1 MTSASHP
8 EELPRIPEL
17 ASEYELVRE
26 LGRGGT
32 AVVYLAR
39 DRELGRDVA
48 IKLIRPSFVHD
59 EDAVSRLIR
68 EARTVGKLQHPNIVM
83 LLGTRRLSDGGL
95 ALILQYVPGRS
106 LKDRIRAE
114 GPLPFETCE
123 QFLFDVAQALAHAHR
138 SRIVHRDLKPENVY
152 LDEGLGIARLADFGI
167 ARAWDSDSGLTLPG
181 TAIGT
186 PSYMSPEQV
195 DGRELDGRSDLYS
208 LGLLGY
214 EMLTGRQPW
223 EGESLYA
230 VIFKQKNEEL
240 PPISSLRPDTPANL
254 LRAIERAV
262 QKDPADRWKDAEA
275 FLEALTTDSVVQL
288 SNEEASPRPAPS
300 RSGLAPEPDP
310 TAVAAPAPAGW
321 TPALPGAEP
330 GEDAPFAAGVRPGER
345 PGQGPAAGTGE
356 RAGRSTG
363 WRPGKLGIAAVAVLV
378 VGLLVTAGLG
388 LAGPDGGIR
397 GLFGPLEPPEP
408 WNEGTRAT
416 GDPRDPASGFEP
428 APASLPALDSPA
440 SPDDDSDPDVAGLGW
455 GEDADGQPRA
465 FAVVAGDG
473 QRGPAGAELS
483 VPLVLRMVDED
494 GSPVGGMPVAFEVT
508 AGGGATDPVNDVTR
522 PDGSILTR
530 WTLGSGGPQ
539 RLRATAMGMEGVEYA
554 FEATV
559 SAAVAAS
566 LELLGS
572 ASPEGV
578 AGAPLPGPVSV
589 RVLDPAGS
597 PLAGIPVRFQP
608 TAGAGS
614 TDPATAVT
622 DAAGVAAS
630 RWTLGTTSDRQE
642 LVVQVVG
649 APQVTTRIEARVGPP
664 RLPIRSALA
673 LGGSHAC
680 LLRSNGTV
688 ACWGGNESGQLG
700 DGSRTRRLAPEG
712 SLAGGPFAVVT
723 SGVSHACGLTVEGE
737 TWCWGSNDQGQ
748 SGGAAGGIRT
758 TPASVEGAPP
768 FTALASGLGHTC
780 GLTRSGETWCWGGN
794 GAGQLGDGSR
804 TPRSEPV
811 RVSGEVAMV
820 ALTAGWQHTCGLDGA
835 GRAFCWGNGTSGQ
848 LGQGAA
854 SGAATPQ
861 AVQGGQ
867 RFRKLAAGNAHTCGL
882 TTGGRVLCWG
892 SNEFGQLGTG
902 SEGGGASTTP
912 LTVAGDRTFGDL
924 AVGGVHACAVDG
936 DGAAFCWGRNLHGQV
951 GDGTTEDR
959 PAPTRVE
966 GSARF
971 AEVAS
976 LGSHTCGRTAGG
988 EVLCWGYNLEGQ
1000 LGDGSRQN
1008 RLAPVPVVGTRP

>member
-1 MTSASHP
+1 MTSASRP

-17 ASEYELVRE
+17 ADEYELVRE

-48 IKLIRPSFVHD
+48 IKLIRHSFVHD
-59 EDAVSRLIR
+59 EDAVARLIR

-95 ALILQYVPGRS
+95 ALILQYVPGRT

-114 GPLPFETCE
+114 GPLPFEACE
-123 QFLFDVAQALAHAHR
+123 QFLLDVAQALAHAHR

-240 PPISSLRPDTPANL
+240 PPISNLRPDTPANL
-254 LRAIERAV
+254 LRAIEGAV
-262 QKDPADRWKDAEA
+262 RKDPAERWKDAEA
-275 FLEALTTDSVVQL
+275 FLEALTSDSTLHL
-288 SNEEASPRPAPS
+288 SSEETAPLPASSPSAPHPAPPPHPAPVPWSASP
-300 RSGLAPEPDP
+300 G
-310 TAVAAPAPAGW
+310 TAAGW
-321 TPALPGAEP
+321 TPALSEAEP
-330 GEDAPFAAGVRPGER
+330 SGDGRLAPAGGSPGRPPGR
-345 PGQGPAAGTGE
+345 PQARPA
-356 RAGRSTG
+356 
-363 WRPGKLGIAAVAVLV
+363 WRPGKLGIAVVAVLV

-397 GLFGPLEPPEP
+397 GLFGPLEPP
-408 WNEGTRAT
+408 
-416 GDPRDPASGFEP
+416 SGFEP
-428 APASLPALDSPA
+428 TPSTFPGIDAPSSPEEESDEDESNLDL
-440 SPDDDSDPDVAGLGW
+440 AGLTW
-455 GEDADGQPRA
+455 GTDADGQPRS
-465 FAVVAGDG
+465 FAMVAGDR
-473 QRGPAGAELS
+473 QRGPAGTELS
-483 VPLVLRMVDED
+483 VPMVLRLVDED
-494 GSPVGGMPVAFEVT
+494 GNPVGGIPVAFEVT
-508 AGGGATDPVNDVTR
+508 EGGGVADPVNDTTR

-530 WTLGSGGPQ
+530 WTLGSGGLQ
-539 RLRATAMGMEGVEYA
+539 RLRARATEMEGVEYV
-554 FEATV
+554 FEAIM
-559 SAAVAAS
+559 SGRAAAS
-566 LELLGS
+566 IELLGS
-572 ASPEGV
+572 AAPEGE

-589 RVLDPAGS
+589 RVLDATGS
-597 PLAGIPVRFQP
+597 PVEGLPVRFQP
-608 TAGAGS
+608 AVGAGS

-630 RWTLGTTSDRQE
+630 RWTLGPTQERQE

-649 APQVTTRIEARVGPP
+649 APQITARVEARMGAP

-680 LLRSNGTV
+680 LLRPNGTV

-700 DGSRTRRLAPEG
+700 DGSRTRRLSPAG
-712 SLAGGPFAVVT
+712 NLAGGPFAVVA
-723 SGVSHACGLTVEGE
+723 SGVSHACGLTADGE
-737 TWCWGSNDQGQ
+737 TRCWGSNDQGQ
-748 SGGAAGGIRT
+748 AGGGAGDARA
-758 TPASVEGAPP
+758 TPTPVVGAPP
-768 FTALASGLGHTC
+768 FTALAAGLGHTC
-780 GLTRSGETWCWGGN
+780 GLTRIGEAWCWGGN
-794 GAGQLGDGSR
+794 GSGQLGDGSR
-804 TPRSEPV
+804 TPRADPV
-811 RVSGEVAMV
+811 RVSREVAYV
-820 ALTAGWQHTCGLDGA
+820 ALAAGWQHTCGLDGA
-835 GRAFCWGNGTSGQ
+835 GRAFCWGNGASGQ

-854 SGAATPQ
+854 TGAATPQ

-882 TTGGRVLCWG
+882 TTGGQILCWG

-902 SEGGGASTTP
+902 PGGGASSTVP
-912 LTVAGDRTFGDL
+912 LRVAGDRTFGDL
-924 AVGGVHACAVDG
+924 AVGGVHACGLDSDG
-936 DGAAFCWGRNLHGQV
+936 TAFCWGRNLHGQV
-951 GDGTTEDR
+951 GDGTTQDR

-966 GSARF
+966 GSTRF
-971 AEVAS
+971 TEVAS

-1008 RLAPVPVVGTRP
+1008 RLLPVPVAGTRP

>member
-1 MTSASHP
+1 MTSTKHP

-17 ASEYELVRE
+17 ADEYELVRE

-48 IKLIRPSFVHD
+48 IKLIRPSFIHD

-114 GPLPFETCE
+114 GPLPFEECE
-123 QFLFDVAQALAHAHR
+123 QILFDVAQALTHAHR

-240 PPISSLRPDTPANL
+240 PPITSLRPGTPANL
-254 LRAIERAV
+254 IHAIEGAV
-262 QKDPADRWKDAEA
+262 RKDPADRWRDAQA
-275 FLEALTTDSVVQL
+275 FLEALTTDSEIPEREG
-288 SNEEASPRPAPS
+288 SASPPPAPWHS
-300 RSGLAPEPDP
+300 EPTPEADA
-310 TAVAAPAPAGW
+310 TTVAPAAAAGW
-321 TPALPGAEP
+321 TPALPGGGPPA
-330 GEDAPFAAGVRPGER
+330 DAPFLPEGPPGA
-345 PGQGPAAGTGE
+345 PGG
-356 RAGRSTG
+356 GRVGRT
-363 WRPGKLGIAAVAVLV
+363 PGRGSGRLGIAAVAVLV

-388 LAGPDGGIR
+388 LAGPEGGIL
-397 GLFGPLEPPEP
+397 GLFGPEEPTDFRT
-408 WNEGTRAT
+408 EGPRAT
-416 GDPRDPASGFEP
+416 EDPRTPESGFEP
-428 APASLPALDSPA
+428 VTPTFSAIDSPS
-440 SPDDDSDPDVAGLGW
+440 SPDDGRDPDLAGLAW
-455 GEDADGQPRA
+455 GVDADGQPRA

-483 VPLVLRMVDED
+483 VPLVLRMVDRDEN
-494 GSPVGGMPVAFEVT
+494 PVRGMPVTFEVME
-508 AGGGATDPVNDVTR
+508 GGGTADPVSDVTR

-530 WTLGSGGPQ
+530 WTLGPGGPQ
-539 RLRATAMGMEGVEYA
+539 RLRATAMGMEEVAYT

-566 LELLGS
+566 LALLGS

-578 AGAPLPGPVSV
+578 AGAPLPGSVSV
-589 RVLDPAGS
+589 RVLDATGTPVEG
-597 PLAGIPVRFQP
+597 LPVRFQP
-608 TAGAGS
+608 AEGAGS
-614 TDPATAVT
+614 TDPATAIT

-630 RWTLGTTSDRQE
+630 RWTLGTTTGGQE
-642 LVVQVVG
+642 LMVQVVG
-649 APQVTTRIEARVGPP
+649 APQLTTRIEARVGPP
-664 RLPIRSALA
+664 RLPVRSGLA

-688 ACWGGNESGQLG
+688 ACWGGNESAQLG
-700 DGSRTRRLAPEG
+700 DGSRNRRLAPVG
-712 SLAGGPFAVVT
+712 SLAEGPFAVVA
-723 SGVSHACGLTVEGE
+723 SGVSHACGLTPEGE

-748 SGGAAGGIRT
+748 SGAPAGGVRS
-758 TPASVEGAPP
+758 TPASVQGAPR
-768 FTALASGLGHTC
+768 FTALAAGLAHTC
-780 GLTRSGETWCWGGN
+780 GLTRSGEAWCWGGN
-794 GAGQLGDGSR
+794 GAGQLGDGTLSAR
-804 TPRSEPV
+804 TEPV
-811 RVSGEVAMV
+811 QVNGDIAMV
-820 ALTAGWQHTCGLDGA
+820 ALAAGWQHTCGLDGA
-835 GRAFCWGNGTSGQ
+835 GRAFCWGNGMSGQ
-848 LGQGAA
+848 LGHGA
-854 SGAATPQ
+854 STGAVTPQ

-867 RFRKLAAGNAHTCGL
+867 RFRTLAAGNAHTCGL
-882 TTGGRVLCWG
+882 TTGGRILCWG

-902 SEGGGASTTP
+902 SAGGGVSTVP
-912 LTVAGDRTFGDL
+912 LTVAGDRTFGGL
-924 AVGGVHACAVDG
+924 AVGGVHACGLDG

-966 GSARF
+966 GSIRF
-971 AEVAS
+971 IEVAS

-988 EVLCWGYNLEGQ
+988 EVHCWGYNLEGQ

-1008 RLAPVPVVGTRP
+1008 RLSPVPVVGTRP